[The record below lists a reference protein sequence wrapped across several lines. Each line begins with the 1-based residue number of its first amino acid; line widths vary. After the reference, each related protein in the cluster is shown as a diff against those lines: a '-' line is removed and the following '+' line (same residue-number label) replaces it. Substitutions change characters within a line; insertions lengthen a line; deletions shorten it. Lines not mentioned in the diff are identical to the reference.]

1 MHSKLKKNKN
11 KKISPKSKV
20 KTLKNASIGNKPGKS
35 IERYELNKNFIFYDE
50 LKKLILKPSP
60 SERLDMVSRIN
71 KIGKVKLAVIAGI
84 LLDDSNQNSDT
95 ADLLIVADAV
105 DRARFTRLLKW
116 IEANV
121 GKEIKFAL
129 MDSEEF
135 RYRSGMFDRFIRVLF
150 DEPHEKLIE
159 KIGI

>member
-1 MHSKLKKNKN
+1 
-11 KKISPKSKV
+11 
-20 KTLKNASIGNKPGKS
+20 
-35 IERYELNKNFIFYDE
+35 
-50 LKKLILKPSP
+50 
-60 SERLDMVSRIN
+60 MVSRIN